1 MQALRIQATVNQD
14 RTLVLGDLPLAPGEA
29 VEVIV
34 LVPTLIKNEAQRY
47 PLRGL
52 PITYLQPLDPV
63 ADTEWEVTQ

>member
-1 MQALRIQATVNQD
+1 MQALRIQATVNPD

-34 LVPTLIKNEAQRY
+34 LVPTLIKSEAQQY

-52 PITYLQPLDPV
+52 PITYLRPTDPV
-63 ADTEWEVTQ
+63 AETEWEVT